1 MCLYKLVV
9 LPSLNSNLSLPLMTG
24 AHCWFDSVS
33 KTFKVDTCFRSLIY
47 QFMQLAK
54 LSGLFT
60 FPLNF
65 PSTTISLGNHNRKLD
80 VLNVYVQDIEF
91 PGALYSEIKCTQT

>member
-1 MCLYKLVV
+1 MV
-9 LPSLNSNLSLPLMTG
+9 
-24 AHCWFDSVS
+24 
-33 KTFKVDTCFRSLIY
+33 KVDACYQSLIY
-47 QFMQLAK
+47 QFMQKAEV
-54 LSGLFT
+54 SGLFT